1 VQGCGAR
8 DGERRAYVAGAVADH
23 EGGFFGGEG
32 FGGDDE
38 VALVLAV
45 GRVEDDYEFI
55 VGWVVLVGDVRGG
68 RMDVVPNAAMTSG
81 IESNAESAG
90 VGLESSFA

>member
-1 VQGCGAR
+1 MQGCGAR

-38 VALVLAV
+38 VAFVFAV

-55 VGWVVLVGDVRGG
+55 VG
-68 RMDVVPNAAMTSG
+68 
-81 IESNAESAG
+81 
-90 VGLESSFA
+90 